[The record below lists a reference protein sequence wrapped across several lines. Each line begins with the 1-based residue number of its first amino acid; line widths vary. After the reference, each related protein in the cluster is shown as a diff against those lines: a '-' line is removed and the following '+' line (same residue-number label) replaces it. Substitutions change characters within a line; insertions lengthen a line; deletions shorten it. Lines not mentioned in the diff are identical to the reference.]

1 LKKRFSKFTL
11 VFGGGGMRALAHIGV
26 LEVLE
31 EAVVPVSR
39 IVATSAGGI
48 IGAMYACNP
57 DASDVRHKLSTFL
70 EGETFKDIEDL
81 FQDTLR
87 GTGGDIHSLPRLLL
101 HVKRFLLA
109 TKAAASPGIFETEV
123 LHTIVDSLLPDVQMS
138 ECQIPFAAVAVDLK
152 SGRPTVLD
160 SGSLRDA
167 VVASSAIPGFFPPQ
181 LFNGNLYIDGGSVS
195 PVPVLEAYSLNDSEQ
210 PIIAVD
216 VGRDLES
223 NAEVSSALNVVL
235 RNEAIAGFWLKK
247 PHLEKAAI
255 IIDPDVGQ
263 YTWSHAKEKDALIEA
278 GAKAAREALPA
289 ISRYQEESSAGI
301 LSRIFKKIRNPT

>member
-1 LKKRFSKFTL
+1 LKKDSLKFTI
-11 VFGGGGMRALAHIGV
+11 VFGGGGVRALAHIGV

-31 EAVVPVSR
+31 EATVPIGR
-39 IVATSAGGI
+39 IVATSAGAIVGS
-48 IGAMYACNP
+48 MYACNP
-57 DASDVRHKLSTFL
+57 DASDVRYKLSAFL

-87 GTGGDIHSLPRLLL
+87 GTGGDVNSLPRLLL
-101 HVKRFLLA
+101 RVKRFLLA
-109 TKAAASPGIFETEV
+109 TKAAASPGVFETEV
-123 LHTIVDSLLPDVQMS
+123 LHKIVDSLLPNVQIS
-138 ECQIPFAAVAVDLK
+138 ECQIPFAVAVDLK

-160 SGSLRDA
+160 SGSLRNA
-167 VVASSAIPGFFPPQ
+167 VVASCAIPGFFPPQ
-181 LFNGNLYIDGGSVS
+181 PFHGNLYIDGGTVS
-195 PVPVLEAYSLNDSEQ
+195 PVPVLEAYSLSDSEE

-223 NAEVSSALNVVL
+223 NAAMSSALDVVL
-235 RNEAIAGFWLKK
+235 RNESIAGYWLKK

-263 YTWSHAKEKDALIEA
+263 YTWSHAKEKNALIEA

-289 ISRYQEESSAGI
+289 IAKCREEIPAGI

>member
-1 LKKRFSKFTL
+1 
-11 VFGGGGMRALAHIGV
+11 MRALAHIGV

-31 EAVVPVSR
+31 EAAVPIGR

-57 DASDVRHKLSTFL
+57 DVSDVRQKLSAFL
-70 EGETFKDIEDL
+70 ESETFKDIEDL
-81 FQDTLR
+81 FQDTLQ
-87 GTGGDIHSLPRLLL
+87 GTGGDVHSLPRLLL
-101 HVKRFLLA
+101 RVKRFLLA

-123 LHTIVDSLLPDVQMS
+123 LHTIVDSLLPDVQIS

-160 SGSLRDA
+160 SGGLRNA

-181 LFNGNLYIDGGSVS
+181 PFNGNLYIDGGSVS
-195 PVPVLEAYSLNDSEQ
+195 PVPVLEARSLSDSGQ

-216 VGRDLES
+216 IGRDLES
-223 NAEVSSALNVVL
+223 DAEVSSALEVVL
-235 RNEAIAGFWLKK
+235 RNESIAGFWLKK
-247 PHLEKAAI
+247 PHLEKAAV

-263 YTWSHAKEKDALIEA
+263 YTWSHAKEKDALIET
-278 GAKAAREALPA
+278 GAKAAREVLPA
-289 ISRYQEESSAGI
+289 ILECMTEDSAGF
-301 LSRIFKKIRNPT
+301 LSRIFKKMKNPS

>member
-1 LKKRFSKFTL
+1 
-11 VFGGGGMRALAHIGV
+11 MRALAHIGV

-31 EAVVPVSR
+31 KAAVPIGR
-39 IVATSAGGI
+39 IVATSAGAI

-57 DASDVRHKLSTFL
+57 DASDVRRKAGAFL
-70 EGETFKDIEDL
+70 DGETFKDIENL
-81 FQDTLR
+81 FQDRLR

-101 HVKRFLLA
+101 RVKRFLLA

-160 SGSLRDA
+160 LGSLHDA
-167 VVASSAIPGFFPPQ
+167 VVASCAIPGFFPPQ

-195 PVPVLEAYSLNDSEQ
+195 PVPVLEARSLSDSGY

-223 NAEVSSALNVVL
+223 DVEVSNALDVVL
-235 RNEAIAGFWLKK
+235 RNESIAGFWLKK
-247 PHLEKAAI
+247 PHLEKAAV

-263 YTWSHAKEKDALIEA
+263 YTWSHAKEKDALIET
-278 GAKAAREALPA
+278 GAKAAREALPV
-289 ISRYQEESSAGI
+289 ISRYREESSAGI
-301 LSRIFKKIRNPT
+301 LSRIFKKIRNPS